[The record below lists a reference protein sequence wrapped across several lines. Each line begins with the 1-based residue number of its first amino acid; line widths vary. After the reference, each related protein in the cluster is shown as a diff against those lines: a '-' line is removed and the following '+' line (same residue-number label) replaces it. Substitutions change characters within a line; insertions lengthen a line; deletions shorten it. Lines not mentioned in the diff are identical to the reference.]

1 MTELKRGNGWLQSLF
16 QEETMEEKVIEFRI
30 HVPKV
35 RLGPRVWKWGL
46 AGLLVLALA
55 ENPAT
60 ESITLSTY
68 YPAPAGAYNN
78 MVTIGNTWLARD
90 PQPGG
95 LGSSYVELGNNMGVA
110 NGTKLAVEGGNVLIG
125 QSPGSPPSPL
135 SAPALL
141 SIYGSGWNNGVLVE
155 NANGTIAHL
164 WDDGNA
170 HLEAQGPGNALWLN
184 YAENAPTHIDA
195 GGGGTSINE
204 NGGNVAIG
212 PGISAT
218 GGNSY
223 VHVNGQNC
231 YSMGQG
237 SDNASC
243 AGGYYATWTPG
254 IYVETG
260 PPWNG
265 TGWSH
270 TRYQWALWDPYA
282 GQWVDAGIDCN
293 GQWGAV
299 QLQVLFYNG
308 FGVNSG
314 TQWSSICSM
323 SSIWNGDND
332 WWCCAK

>member
-1 MTELKRGNGWLQSLF
+1 
-16 QEETMEEKVIEFRI
+16 MEEKVIEFRI
-30 HVPKV
+30 HVPKI

-125 QSPGSPPSPL
+125 QNGSPL
-135 SAPALL
+135 QAPELL
-141 SIYGSGWNNGVLVE
+141 SVYGSGTWNGVLVQ
-155 NANGTIAHL
+155 NSGGNNVQL
-164 WDDGNA
+164 FDDGNA
-170 HLEAQGPGNALWLN
+170 HLESNPWTPLWIN
-184 YAENAPTHIDA
+184 GDTNAPTYIDS
-195 GGGGTSINE
+195 GGGGTTINQR
-204 NGGNVAIG
+204 GGNVTIG
-212 PGISAT
+212 PGITPSNS
-218 GGNSY
+218 GNSY
-223 VHVNGQNC
+223 LHVNGQNC
-231 YSMGQG
+231 YPMGQG
-237 SDNASC
+237 SDNAAC

-260 PPWNG
+260 PPWGG

-270 TRYQWALWDPYA
+270 SRYQWGIWDPYVN
-282 GQWVDAGIDCN
+282 QWVDAGEDCSAG
-293 GQWGAV
+293 GQWDAILLNV
-299 QLQVLFYNG
+299 WFYG
-308 FGVNSG
+308 GYG
-314 TQWSSICSM
+314 TSEGQRWTNICSA
-323 SSIWNGDND
+323 SSVWNGDND